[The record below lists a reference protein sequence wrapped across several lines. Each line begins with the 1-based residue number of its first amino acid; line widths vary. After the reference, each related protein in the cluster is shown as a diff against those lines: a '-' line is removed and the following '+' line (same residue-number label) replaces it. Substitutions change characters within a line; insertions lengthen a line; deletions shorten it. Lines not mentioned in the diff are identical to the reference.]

1 MVFGPVFETD
11 IWGSFEWGFCHIVHW
26 LSDSVN
32 LNAHSGRFL
41 PGFKP
46 SSRSVTVILPANRS
60 KGCGKF
66 YATNAC
72 RAQASFVAWMAA
84 RIARR
89 FFKESAVITSRLRT
103 LRDHIRWAVSR
114 FNGEDIFYC
123 HGTDNAWDEARQ
135 LVLGAL
141 HLPWEIS
148 DAYLDCNLE
157 DDELVNLQRLIK
169 RRIDDRVP
177 TAYLLGEAWF
187 CGMSFIVDE
196 RVLIPRS
203 PIGELIENRFE
214 PWLGQDP
221 ARILDL
227 CTGSGCIGIACADVF
242 PDAEVALADLSFEA
256 LEVANQNIER
266 HGLDERVYTVQ
277 GDGFDG
283 LPGQRFDLIVSNPPY
298 VDAEDFADM
307 PDEYQHE
314 PELAL
319 ACGDDGLNLVRRMLA
334 QAADHLT
341 EKGLL
346 IVEVGN
352 SQVHVEALY
361 PEVDFAW
368 LEFQRGGHGV
378 FMLTAEQCRAHQAVF
393 AARA

>member
-1 MVFGPVFETD
+1 MLTGLAFTGLQAVEQVA
-11 IWGSFEWGFCHIVHW
+11 V
-26 LSDSVN
+26 
-32 LNAHSGRFL
+32 A
-41 PGFKP
+41 
-46 SSRSVTVILPANRS
+46 VILPANRH

-66 YATNAC
+66 SVTSAC
-72 RAQASFVAWMAA
+72 RAQASFVEWMAA

-114 FNGEDIFYC
+114 FHGEDLFYG

-214 PWLGQDP
+214 PWLGQEP

-393 AARA
+393 AARV